1 MVAPEDASIS
11 RGLRPLRSLCVIVLM
26 LFVLAITI
34 QSAAAQAVSGTLLGT
49 VTDNTGG
56 VLPGATVT
64 ITHMETGRVRMV
76 TSDENGEFAAPS
88 LATGTYSVKAELTG
102 FKTVTMTESIWASIS
117 ASASIRNWKSAR

>member
-11 RGLRPLRSLCVIVLM
+11 RGLRPLRSLCVIVLL
-26 LFVLAITI
+26 LFTLAIAV

-64 ITHMETGRVRMV
+64 ITHIETGRVRMSSRPMK
-76 TSDENGEFAAPS
+76 TENSRRRRSRPAP
-88 LATGTYSVKAELTG
+88 
-102 FKTVTMTESIWASIS
+102 
-117 ASASIRNWKSAR
+117 IR

>member
-11 RGLRPLRSLCVIVLM
+11 RGLRPLRSLCVIRPAAVH
-26 LFVLAITI
+26 LAITI

-64 ITHMETGRVRMV
+64 ITHIETGRVRDGH
-76 TSDENGEFAAPS
+76 S
-88 LATGTYSVKAELTG
+88 
-102 FKTVTMTESIWASIS
+102 
-117 ASASIRNWKSAR
+117 R